1 MNIAFVLGLAA
12 LVLALSYLSTQSNWT
27 NEDLANQPTVN
38 YLADSM
44 TSWYWSVDQNPA
56 YYSGATQNVRLM
68 NLTGDTSK
76 TTYNLAIGN
85 TLINSWLVI
94 TYATATNPTS
104 LLTSLRFRLANL
116 SNVYVAVN
124 NNCVLSYLNYVPSI
138 QMEILNNMFSAVCD
152 GNQLLNNVVLV
163 PLNESI

>member
-1 MNIAFVLGLAA
+1 MTLTSNLFKSTTIKGN
-12 LVLALSYLSTQSNWT
+12 LSNV
-27 NEDLANQPTVN
+27 DDTVN
-38 YLADSM
+38 NITASANIQRDLTIGNELILSKSNTY
-44 TSWYWSVDQNPA
+44 
-56 YYSGATQNVRLM
+56 
-68 NLTGDTSK
+68 LTGDTSK